1 MAVFSEQMKGSV
13 KDIDEKIS
21 RLEALKGYS
30 EDDALRY
37 LLIGYLYQMKMDAS
51 KDSYKFSRE
60 DFEKAHRN
68 YMICL
73 DMLHTNARGRASVL

>member
-1 MAVFSEQMKGSV
+1 MTAGDTAEILMAVFSEQMKGSSV
-13 KDIDEKIS
+13 KDIDKKIS

-37 LLIGYLYQMKMDAS
+37 LLIDYLYQMKMDAS

-60 DFEKAHRN
+60 DFEKAHEKL
-68 YMICL
+68 YDL
-73 DMLHTNARGRASVL
+73 P